1 MAEADAI
8 DLSLVILSWNTKEI
22 TLNCLK
28 SIFSNPPYVR
38 WELILID
45 NASRDGS
52 ADAIRERFGTDPHLV
67 LIENEVNNGFTGG
80 NNQGMEK
87 ARGKIIGLLN
97 SDTIVSHGAID
108 GIYKFL
114 IENPETGVAGPMLT
128 HEDGNPTTSFGYFPS
143 VWSIFT
149 GAFLPGWIWGN
160 QRRALGVVP
169 DKSMTKQMDVD
180 YVSGAAFFVK
190 RDVIDQVGKFDQES
204 FFAYY
209 EETDWCL
216 RIKKAGWKITF
227 LPDYKIV
234 HLEGRSFEKMTS
246 HRRLIQYDS
255 AKIFTR
261 KHYSLPMV
269 WWYQFCTVIG
279 SLVKVVYFGMR
290 ILFQPSR
297 KERWLPHYRWNAFV
311 FDLWKKG
318 FGMSKPEK
326 EITAE

>member
-1 MAEADAI
+1 MVEGDAI

-22 TLNCLK
+22 TLNCLE
-28 SIFSNPPYVR
+28 SIFRNPPAVP

-45 NASRDGS
+45 NASSDGS
-52 ADAIRERFGTDPHLV
+52 AEAIREKYGSDPHLN
-67 LIENEVNNGFTGG
+67 LIENKINNGFTGG
-80 NNQGMEK
+80 NNQGMDV
-87 ARGKIIGLLN
+87 ASGKIIGLLN
-97 SDTIVSHGAID
+97 SDTIVSSGAID
-108 GIYKFL
+108 GLVRYL
-114 IENPETGVAGPMLT
+114 NEHPETGVTGPLLT
-128 HEDGNPTTSFGYFPS
+128 HEDGSPTTSFGYFPS
-143 VWSIFT
+143 AWSIFT
-149 GAFLPGWIWGN
+149 TAFLPGWIWGN
-160 QRRALGVVP
+160 RRRALGVVP
-169 DKSMTKQMDVD
+169 EKSMTKPMAVD

-190 RDVIDQVGKFDQES
+190 REVIEQVGKFDEES

-216 RIKKAGWKITF
+216 RINKAGWQIAF
-227 LPDYKIV
+227 LPDNKIV

-279 SLVKVVYFGMR
+279 SLVKVAYFGIR
-290 ILFQPSR
+290 IALQPSR
-297 KERWLPHYRWNAFV
+297 KDRWLPHYRWNAFV

-318 FGMSKPEK
+318 LGMSRSEGG
-326 EITAE
+326 AAG